1 MTSETLTPDDTRTE
15 LRTSDGHVVA
25 YHAAGAGDDAFVLLH
40 GSGPGV
46 SAWSNFGNNLPVFA
60 EHFRVLMPDLPGFGQ
75 STLPTL
81 DRVYSTIAAEA
92 VLRLLDELGIE
103 RAHLLGNSMGGTVAA
118 ELALMAPERVGRLV
132 LMGPGGLAVNLF
144 GPSLSE
150 GALRMHEFLAEPS
163 REAMRR
169 WISSMVYDQATVTD
183 ELIDRR
189 MANAS
194 VPGQVEAS
202 RAIVATFYDPE
213 LTAGR
218 TPLWT
223 RSQKLKHP
231 TLLTWGRD
239 DRMIPYDF
247 AHFSFRQLPDA
258 ELHAFARCGHWAQVE
273 RKEDFERVVLEFLTR
288 P

>member
-1 MTSETLTPDDTRTE
+1 MTTVTFSPDDTRRE
-15 LRTSDGHVVA
+15 IRTSDSHVIA
-25 YHAAGAGDDAFVLLH
+25 YHEAGAGDDVFVLLH

-75 STLPTL
+75 STLPPL
-81 DRVYSTIAAEA
+81 DRVYSVVAAEA

-103 RAHLLGNSMGGTVAA
+103 RAHFLGNSMGGTVAA
-118 ELALMAPERVGRLV
+118 ELALMAPDRVGRLV

-144 GPSLSE
+144 GPSVSE

-163 REAMRR
+163 REAMHR
-169 WISSMVYDQATVTD
+169 WISSMVYDQAIVTD

-189 MANAS
+189 MTNAL

-202 RAIVATFYDPE
+202 VAIFATFYDPE
-213 LTAGR
+213 LTAQR
-218 TPLWT
+218 SPLWA
-223 RSQKLKHP
+223 RSQQLKHP
-231 TLLTWGRD
+231 TLITWGRD

-247 AHFSFRQLPDA
+247 AHFSVRQLPDA
-258 ELHAFARCGHWAQVE
+258 ELHTFARCGHWAQVE
-273 RKEDFERVVLEFLTR
+273 RKDDFERVVLEFLTR